1 MHQGPAESVAW
12 TVGPGPIIGNSGQI
26 SAGGTARARRNLEP
40 ICP

>member
-1 MHQGPAESVAW
+1 MHRGPAEPVAW

-26 SAGGTARARRNLEP
+26 LAGGTDPARRNLEP